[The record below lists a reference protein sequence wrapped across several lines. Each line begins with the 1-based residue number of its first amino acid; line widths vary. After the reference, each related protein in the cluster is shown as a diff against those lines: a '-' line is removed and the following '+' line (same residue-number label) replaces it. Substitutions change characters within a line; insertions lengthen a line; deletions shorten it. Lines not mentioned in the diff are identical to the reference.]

1 MRLILLGTNGS
12 IGHQSIKVLRTYKD
26 KITLVGFSVG
36 DNLIGID
43 DLIKEFKPKY
53 VSFKNEKDYLIY
65 KEIYKDIE
73 FFHSENSI
81 LMMINKAE
89 FDAVINALSG
99 FSGFLPT
106 IASLKLG
113 KTVLLANKESLVVGG
128 DFVRKLLKS
137 NKGRLIPIDSEHVA
151 ISKCLKNEDIDN
163 VFKIVLTASGGPF
176 YETNKEDFKNITLE
190 KALNHPTWKMGK
202 KITIDSSTMMNKC
215 FEVIEA
221 HYLFDVPYEMIDIM
235 VDRKSFVHSYVIF
248 KDKRIKASVGEPD
261 MSVPI
266 IYAFN
271 EALNI
276 NYDYE
281 DLVNGLPNNI
291 NLLTMDYDK
300 FSLLQYS
307 KFVLK
312 NFGDSGAVLN
322 AANEEAVKMFLLK
335 KIKYIDIEKII
346 DKIMSSYHFKKE
358 VKIEDVVDVD
368 KKTRKAV
375 DYLIEK
381 GKNI

>member
-1 MRLILLGTNGS
+1 
-12 IGHQSIKVLRTYKD
+12 
-26 KITLVGFSVG
+26 
-36 DNLIGID
+36 
-43 DLIKEFKPKY
+43 
-53 VSFKNEKDYLIY
+53 
-65 KEIYKDIE
+65 
-73 FFHSENSI
+73 
-81 LMMINKAE
+81 
-89 FDAVINALSG
+89 
-99 FSGFLPT
+99 
-106 IASLKLG
+106 
-113 KTVLLANKESLVVGG
+113 
-128 DFVRKLLKS
+128 
-137 NKGRLIPIDSEHVA
+137 
-151 ISKCLKNEDIDN
+151 
-163 VFKIVLTASGGPF
+163 
-176 YETNKEDFKNITLE
+176 
-190 KALNHPTWKMGK
+190 
-202 KITIDSSTMMNKC
+202 
-215 FEVIEA
+215 
-221 HYLFDVPYEMIDIM
+221 M

-358 VKIEDVVDVD
+358 VKIEDIVDVD

-381 GKNI
+381 GKNV